1 MSIIY
6 LDSHNFYARTIIIKD
21 YKVTYKDLEN
31 INKGKNN
38 YQYIYTEE
46 EFNNIKNYKDCYTI
60 DKYGNLKIGDKKYY
74 YLYRTNSEETKLL
87 IENIKNDD
95 KFIKYKQENTFE
107 ILEQL
112 ENK

>member
-1 MSIIY
+1 MS
-6 LDSHNFYARTIIIKD
+6 LLQETIENDESIKN
-21 YKVTYKDLEN
+21 VSFKDDE
-31 INKGKNN
+31 IS
-38 YQYIYTEE
+38 
-46 EFNNIKNYKDCYTI
+46 FNNIKNYKDCYTI

-74 YLYRTNSEETKLL
+74 YLYRTNSEEIKLL

>member
-1 MSIIY
+1 M
-6 LDSHNFYARTIIIKD
+6 
-21 YKVTYKDLEN
+21 
-31 INKGKNN
+31 
-38 YQYIYTEE
+38 
-46 EFNNIKNYKDCYTI
+46 
-60 DKYGNLKIGDKKYY
+60 KIEDKKYY
-74 YLYRTNSEETKLL
+74 YLYRTNSEEIKLL

>member
-1 MSIIY
+1 MMINLLS
-6 LDSHNFYARTIIIKD
+6 
-21 YKVTYKDLEN
+21 
-31 INKGKNN
+31 INK
-38 YQYIYTEE
+38 I
-46 EFNNIKNYKDCYTI
+46 
-60 DKYGNLKIGDKKYY
+60 
-74 YLYRTNSEETKLL
+74 KLL